1 MKSEW
6 AKVVKSQ
13 SLFWPRISKARRS
26 DAGQVGIWTVAHSGQ
41 LFFLSNDDSCTI
53 LSHGNQM
60 ECSKQAFTVLK
71 GMESPFSGWRWR
83 EERLIQRRLSLK
95 LVHFMPD
102 VVRYLWCEL
111 LTTFLGAVAAPL
123 LISDSDFGSE
133 QIVPT
138 SPVSALYSCI
148 IHTYVFLHEK
158 YSKLSSITRVQIASR
173 FLHWNTRDIAR
184 SRFASKT
191 PARSVTCI
199 QTEKARREWCCVS
212 TIFRWRKPVVNW

>member
-1 MKSEW
+1 MNGSP
-6 AKVVKSQ
+6 
-13 SLFWPRISKARRS
+13 FGRTMIY
-26 DAGQVGIWTVAHSGQ
+26 
-41 LFFLSNDDSCTI
+41 LSNDSSCMI

-102 VVRYLWCEL
+102 VVRYVWCEL

-133 QIVPT
+133 QIFPAA
-138 SPVSALYSCI
+138 PVQAALHPCI
-148 IHTYVFLHEK
+148 TYVFSHEK
-158 YSKLSSITRVQIASR
+158 HSKLKSITRVQIGSR
-173 FLHWNTRDIAR
+173 FLHC
-184 SRFASKT
+184 KM
-191 PARSVTCI
+191 
-199 QTEKARREWCCVS
+199 E
-212 TIFRWRKPVVNW
+212 